1 MLTPETLK
9 RCSQSTNF
17 SKPSGSSS
25 NFFNKN
31 TKCYYYKKINKK
43 DLPNILRND
52 IKINANGE
60 SQLYNERGKFIS
72 SGVIT
77 PIYLLLII
85 WPLFY
90 IIPNNLVTW
99 CFFNS
104 IIIFLY
110 NVIFVFL
117 RFRIDLAYD
126 AIVYGE
132 GPTYNSYK
140 ELIDENYPYY
150 ISYTIFSLK
159 YNIVNVL
166 NIN

>member
-1 MLTPETLK
+1 MNLLFLFLGNAIFWFVIFVIFDVYNRIP
-9 RCSQSTNF
+9 
-17 SKPSGSSS
+17 SS

-110 NVIFVFL
+110 NIIFVFL
-117 RFRIDLAYD
+117 RFKINK
-126 AIVYGE
+126 
-132 GPTYNSYK
+132 T